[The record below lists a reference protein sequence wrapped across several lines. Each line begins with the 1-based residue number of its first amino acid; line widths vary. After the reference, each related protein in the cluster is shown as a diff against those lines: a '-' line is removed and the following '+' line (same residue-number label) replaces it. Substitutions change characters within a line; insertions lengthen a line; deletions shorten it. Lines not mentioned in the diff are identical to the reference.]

1 MPNNLFLTRIDFE
14 ELPFPQN
21 DSMVR
26 DIMITA
32 WTNFAKYGNPTPD
45 PNSGL
50 SWTPTRSNPDF
61 PQNYWN
67 ISGTSPQM
75 ATNQDIQARMDL
87 WKQIFE

>member
-1 MPNNLFLTRIDFE
+1 MFSVEFE

-21 DSMVR
+21 DKMVR
-26 DIMITA
+26 EIMVTA

-50 SWTPTRSNPDF
+50 SWTPAWSILQHF
-61 PQNYWN
+61 WN

-75 ATNQDIQARMDL
+75 ATNQEIQARMDL
-87 WKQIFE
+87 WKQIFG